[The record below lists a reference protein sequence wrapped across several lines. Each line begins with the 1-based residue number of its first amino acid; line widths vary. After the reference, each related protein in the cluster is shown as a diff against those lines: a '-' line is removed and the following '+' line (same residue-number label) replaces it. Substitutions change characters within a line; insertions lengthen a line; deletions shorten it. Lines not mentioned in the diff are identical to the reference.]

1 MNYQEL
7 QSYMRKKRKEWLRA
21 ALSHLSCLIR
31 IGASD
36 EAIQLAVWQAQS
48 YAQGARGK

>member
-1 MNYQEL
+1 MNYEQL
-7 QSYMRKKRKEWLRA
+7 QRYMRKKRKDWLRA
-21 ALSHLSCLIR
+21 ALSHLSCMIR

-48 YAQGARGK
+48 YAKRTEI